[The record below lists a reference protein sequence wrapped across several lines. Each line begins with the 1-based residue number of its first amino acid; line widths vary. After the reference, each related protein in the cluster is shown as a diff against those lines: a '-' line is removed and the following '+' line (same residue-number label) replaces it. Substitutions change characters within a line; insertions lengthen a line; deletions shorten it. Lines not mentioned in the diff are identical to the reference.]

1 MNRRFEAARTAAGA
15 VMALLAWGAAAAQ
28 ERAEMLTAS
37 DIVFVGT
44 VLHQGTA
51 SFYGVPVSEN
61 TIIVRV
67 DEVIDQPS
75 KVTLMAGDTVT
86 VQVLDRSPLRGGV
99 QATFYTQAWIFGE
112 GVAVREVG
120 HELVAQAAGVAQGQ
134 DAQTILQQR
143 QDEQLRARI
152 AAADMVMVGRVVSVG
167 PSTLSQFQPTS
178 PVTEHDPGWQEAVV
192 EVETGIKGV
201 ADAQRV
207 VVRFPTS
214 MDVQWFNAPRFTNGQ
229 EGVFICTRDQI
240 SGVQLAMLAGNQV
253 VAYTALAAE
262 DVLGR
267 DQAARV
273 TALAQ

>member
-1 MNRRFEAARTAAGA
+1 MNGRFAVACTAAGA
-15 VMALLAWGAAAAQ
+15 VMALLASGAAAAQ
-28 ERAEMLTAS
+28 GRAEMLTAS

-61 TIIVRV
+61 TITVRV

-75 KVTLMAGDTVT
+75 KVTIMAGDTVT
-86 VQVLDRSPLRGGV
+86 VEVLDPSPLRGGV
-99 QATFYTQAWIFGE
+99 QATFYTQAWIIGE
-112 GVAVREVG
+112 GVAVREGG

-134 DAQTILQQR
+134 DAQTIRQQR

-152 AAADMVMVGRVVSVG
+152 AAADMVMLGRVVSVG
-167 PSTLSQFQPTS
+167 PSTLSQFQPTG

-214 MDVQWFNAPRFTNGQ
+214 MDVQWFNAPRFTTGQ
-229 EGVFICTRDQI
+229 EGVFIFTRDQI
-240 SGVQLAMLAGNQV
+240 SGVQLAMVAGNQV
-253 VAYTALAAE
+253 EAYTALAAE

>member
-1 MNRRFEAARTAAGA
+1 MNRRFETAGTAAGA
-15 VMALLAWGAAAAQ
+15 VMALLASGAAAAQ
-28 ERAEMLTAS
+28 ERAEMLAAS

-86 VQVLDRSPLRGGV
+86 VQVLDPSSLRGGV

-120 HELVAQAAGVAQGQ
+120 HELVVQAAAAAPGQ
-134 DAQTILQQR
+134 DAQTIRQQR

-167 PSTLSQFQPTS
+167 PSTLSQFQPAG
-178 PVTEHDPGWQEAVV
+178 PVTEHDPVWQEAVV
-192 EVETGIKGV
+192 EVEMGIKGV
-201 ADAQRV
+201 ADARRV

-214 MDVQWFNAPRFTNGQ
+214 MDVQWFNAPRFTTGQ
-229 EGVFICTRDQI
+229 EGVFIFTRDQI
-240 SGVQLAMLAGNQV
+240 SGVQLAMVAGNQV
-253 VAYTALAAE
+253 EAYTALAAE

>member
-1 MNRRFEAARTAAGA
+1 MNRRFEAARAAAGA
-15 VMALLAWGAAAAQ
+15 VMVLLASGAAAAQ
-28 ERAEMLTAS
+28 ERAEMLAAS

-134 DAQTILQQR
+134 DAQTIRQQR